1 MLIEMKKQIMFVN
14 RKAPYGTSC
23 GAEALDAILAA
34 SAFQQHIVAV
44 FMDDGVYQLKKGQ
57 SSSSLE
63 IKNYSK
69 TFSALWDFDVSDV
82 YIEDESLK
90 ERNLSARD
98 IVAVLR
104 DDGTSAVS
112 IVSSE
117 QLSDIM
123 ERQDIIL
130 EF

>member
-1 MLIEMKKQIMFVN
+1 MKKQIMFVN
-14 RKAPYGTSC
+14 RKAPYGTSY

-34 SAFQQHIVAV
+34 SAFQQKIVAV
-44 FMDDGVYQLKKGQ
+44 FMDDGVYQLKQGQ
-57 SSSSLE
+57 SSSVLE
-63 IKNYSK
+63 MKNYSK
-69 TFSALWDFDVSDV
+69 TFSALWDFDVSDLYV
-82 YIEDESLK
+82 EDESLK
-90 ERNLSARD
+90 ERNLSAND
-98 IVAVLR
+98 IIAVLR
-104 DDGTSAVS
+104 DDGTSVIS